1 MIRALTRLPSFWL
14 GVALRVALVAGM
26 AAFAPAL
33 ADGALARLLDFPAG
47 PALRLP
53 AQALVSLA
61 QACGGGP
68 RLGLLLLV
76 LAADA
81 GMLLALRAATR
92 LEAPALLRWYWLS
105 PFVLGIGYGL
115 AGVELAGAAWLC
127 WALAFVRLDRPRL
140 AAAAAALAVATHAAA
155 LLALPLFVVYYLRN
169 RPLRARLRPFL
180 QTLGVAGAAVVS
192 AMVLLAHGRGTD
204 AVEAVTHAPW
214 LAELRALTVPAG
226 AARLE
231 LFPLAWVLALFA
243 AWRLPRTSA
252 PVLGALAGLLFLVAQ
267 LLTNQSPT
275 WLLWALPAL
284 VCWQA
289 EREFVACTLVNTL
302 AALGW
307 MTLAQPTGAGP
318 TLAVAAGAVA
328 IASIWRCAVAG
339 DEQLRMGRRPLV
351 IGIAGDS
358 GAGKDTLVD
367 SLAALFDERSV
378 ARLSGDDYHFW
389 DRQKPMW
396 QVMTHLN
403 PRANDLNR
411 LARDVVALAD
421 GKSITAPHYDHAT
434 GRMTKAMRVDTND
447 CIIVSGLHA
456 LYLPILRRCY
466 DLSIFL
472 DIDDGLRRYLK
483 LERDVKRRGHSM
495 ERVLA
500 SMAGRMAD
508 AQRFIQPQRDQADLV
523 LALHPVNPSLLETTA
538 DPADLR
544 LKLVVRS
551 REAFQEESLLRSLV
565 GTCGL
570 QVDMTLGEG
579 GSLVEMTIEGESQAE
594 DIALVARKLV
604 PQLQPLMRAQPSWED
619 GVKGLMQLV
628 VLSHLNQAMSHRLL

>member
-1 MIRALTRLPSFWL
+1 MRSVARQPLFWI
-14 GVALRVALVAGM
+14 GVALRVALVAGVAALAPTM
-26 AAFAPAL
+26 AA
-33 ADGALARLLDFPAG
+33 GTLDFPAG
-47 PALRLP
+47 PASWLP
-53 AQALVSLA
+53 THALIAFAQVLGA
-61 QACGGGP
+61 GP
-68 RLGLLLLV
+68 RLGLLLFV
-76 LAADA
+76 LLADV
-81 GMLLALRAATR
+81 GMLVALRAATR
-92 LEAPALLRWYWLS
+92 IETPALLRWYWLS
-105 PFVLGIGYGL
+105 PFVLGVAYGL

-127 WALAFVRLDRPRL
+127 GAFGAVRSERPRL
-140 AAAAAALAVATHAAA
+140 AAVAAALAVASHLAA
-155 LLALPLFVVYYLRN
+155 LLALPLFVIYWLRN
-169 RPLRARLRPFL
+169 RPLRAQLRPFL
-180 QTLGVAGAAVVS
+180 QTLAVAGVALACLG
-192 AMVLLAHGRGTD
+192 VLTSHGGVED
-204 AVEAVTHAPW
+204 ALRSPW
-214 LAELRALTVPAG
+214 LAQLRALSVPLG
-226 AARLE
+226 AARVE
-231 LFPLAWVLALFA
+231 LFPLAWVLALCA
-243 AWRLPRTSA
+243 AWRLRRVSFD
-252 PVLGALAGLLFLVAQ
+252 VLCALGGLLFLGTQ
-267 LLTNQSPT
+267 LLTNQSPQ

-284 VCWQA
+284 VLFQA
-289 EREFVACTLVNTL
+289 ERGFVACTLANTL
-302 AALGW
+302 AALGS
-307 MTLAQPTGAGP
+307 MALVQPAGLGP

-328 IASIWRCAVAG
+328 IAAIWRTTVHG
-339 DEQLRMGRRPLV
+339 NEQLRMSRRPLV

-367 SLAALFDERSV
+367 SLAAVFDERSV

-421 GKSITAPHYDHAT
+421 GKSIVAPHYDHAT

-483 LERDVKRRGHSM
+483 LERDVKRRGHSV

-500 SMAGRMAD
+500 SLAGRRAD
-508 AQRFIQPQRDQADLV
+508 AERFIQPQREQADLV

-538 DPADLR
+538 NPADLR

-604 PQLQPLMRAQPSWED
+604 PQLQPLMRAEPSWED

-628 VLSHLNQAMSHRLL
+628 VLSHLNQAMSHRLI

>member
-1 MIRALTRLPSFWL
+1 MRTLARSPLFWI
-14 GVALRVALVAGM
+14 GVALRVALVAGF
-26 AAFAPAL
+26 AWFAPAISGH
-33 ADGALARLLDFPAG
+33 AFDFPAG

-53 AQALVSLA
+53 VQALAAIAQALGA
-61 QACGGGP
+61 GAH
-68 RLGLLLLV
+68 LGLLVFVLL
-76 LAADA
+76 ADA
-81 GMLLALRAATR
+81 GMLFALRAATR
-92 LEAPALLRWYWLS
+92 LEWPALLRGYWLS
-105 PFVLGIGYGL
+105 PFVLGVAYALDG
-115 AGVELAGAAWLC
+115 AELAGAAWLC
-127 WALAFVRLDRPRL
+127 AAFAAVRHERPRV
-140 AAAAAALAVATHAAA
+140 AAVAAALAAASHLAA
-155 LLALPLFVVYYLRN
+155 LLVLPLFVIHWLRN
-169 RPLRARLRPFL
+169 RPALAQLRPFVEAFVL
-180 QTLGVAGAAVVS
+180 AGAALACVGVLS
-192 AMVLLAHGRGTD
+192 AHESLSD
-204 AVEAVTHAPW
+204 ALRSPW
-214 LAELRALTVPAG
+214 LAQLRALSVPLG

-231 LFPLAWVLALFA
+231 LFPLAWLLALFG
-243 AWRLPRTSA
+243 AWRLRRMSFQVFSA
-252 PVLGALAGLLFLVAQ
+252 AAGLLFLLAQ
-267 LLTNQSPT
+267 LLTSQSPH
-275 WLLWALPAL
+275 WLAWALPAL
-284 VCWQA
+284 VLFQA
-289 EREFVACTLVNTL
+289 ERGFVASTLLNTL

-307 MTLAQPTGAGP
+307 MAMVQPAGLAP
-318 TLAVAAGAVA
+318 TLAVAVGAVA
-328 IASIWRCAVAG
+328 VASIWRTAIHAN
-339 DEQLRMGRRPLV
+339 EQLRMSRRPLV

-367 SLAALFDERSV
+367 SLAAVFDERSV

-421 GKSITAPHYDHAT
+421 GKSIVAPHYDHAT

>member
-1 MIRALTRLPSFWL
+1 MIRSVVRQPLFWI
-14 GVALRVALVAGM
+14 GVALRAVLVAGI
-26 AAFAPAL
+26 AAFAPAIPG
-33 ADGALARLLDFPAG
+33 GALDFPAG
-47 PALRLP
+47 PAAWLP
-53 AQALVSLA
+53 AQALAGFAHLLGA
-61 QACGGGP
+61 GP
-68 RLGLLLLV
+68 RLGLLLFV
-76 LAADA
+76 LLADA
-81 GMLLALRAATR
+81 GMLVALRAATR
-92 LEAPALLRWYWLS
+92 IETPALLRWYWLS
-105 PFVLGIGYGL
+105 PFVLGVAYGL
-115 AGVELAGAAWLC
+115 TGVELAGAAWLC
-127 WALAFVRLDRPRL
+127 GAFGAVRAERPRL
-140 AAAAAALAVATHAAA
+140 AAVAAALAVASHLAA
-155 LLALPLFVVYYLRN
+155 LLALPLFAIYWLRN
-169 RPLRARLRPFL
+169 RPLRAQLRPFL
-180 QTLGVAGAAVVS
+180 ETLAIAGTALACVGV
-192 AMVLLAHGRGTD
+192 LASHGGLAD
-204 AVEAVTHAPW
+204 ALRSPW
-214 LAELRALTVPAG
+214 LAQLRALSVPLG
-226 AARLE
+226 TARVE
-231 LFPLAWVLALFA
+231 LFPLAWVLALAA
-243 AWRLPRTSA
+243 AWRLRRVSFD
-252 PVLGALAGLLFLVAQ
+252 VLRALGGLLFLGTQ
-267 LLTNQSPT
+267 LLTNQSPQ

-284 VCWQA
+284 VLFQA
-289 EREFVACTLVNTL
+289 ERGFVACTVANTL
-302 AALGW
+302 AALGA
-307 MTLAQPTGAGP
+307 MALVQPAGLGP
-318 TLAVAAGAVA
+318 TLAVASGAVA
-328 IASIWRCAVAG
+328 IASIWRTTVHG
-339 DEQLRMGRRPLV
+339 NEQLRMSRRPLV

-367 SLAALFDERSV
+367 SLAAVFDERSV

-483 LERDVKRRGHSM
+483 LERDVKRRGHSV

-500 SMAGRMAD
+500 SLAGRRAD
-508 AQRFIQPQRDQADLV
+508 AERFIQPQREQADLV
-523 LALHPVNPSLLETTA
+523 LALHPVNPSLLDTIA

-604 PQLQPLMRAQPSWED
+604 PQLQPLMRAKPSWED

-628 VLSHLNQAMSHRLL
+628 VLSHLNQAMSHRLI

>member
-1 MIRALTRLPSFWL
+1 MRSAVREPLFWI
-14 GVALRVALVAGM
+14 GMALRVALVAGC
-26 AAFAPAL
+26 AAFVPA
-33 ADGALARLLDFPAG
+33 ATDRLLDFPAG

-53 AQALVSLA
+53 AQALVAFA
-61 QACGGGP
+61 QALGGGVH
-68 RLGLLLLV
+68 LGILLFVLL
-76 LAADA
+76 ADA
-81 GMLLALRAATR
+81 GMLFALRAATR
-92 LEAPALLRWYWLS
+92 LEPAALLRWYWLS
-105 PFVLGIGYGL
+105 PFVLGVAYGL
-115 AGVELAGAAWLC
+115 GGVELAGAAWLC
-127 WALAFVRLDRPRL
+127 AAFAGVRAGRPRL
-140 AAAAAALAVATHAAA
+140 AAVAAALAAATHLAA
-155 LLALPLFVVYYLRN
+155 LLVLPLFVIHWLRH
-169 RPLRARLRPFL
+169 RPARAQLRPFL
-180 QTLGVAGAAVVS
+180 ETFATAGAALACVG
-192 AMVLLAHGRGTD
+192 VLGAHEGLDDVLRS
-204 AVEAVTHAPW
+204 PW
-214 LAELRALTVPAG
+214 LAQLRALSVPVG

-231 LFPLAWVLALFA
+231 LLPLVWLL
-243 AWRLPRTSA
+243 
-252 PVLGALAGLLFLVAQ
+252 ALAGASRLRRLSFEVLCALGGLLALVAL
-267 LLTNQSPT
+267 LLTNQSPH
-275 WLLWALPAL
+275 WLPWALPAL
-284 VCWQA
+284 VLFQA
-289 EREFVACTLVNTL
+289 ERGFAACTLVNTL
-302 AALGW
+302 AALGA
-307 MTLAQPTGAGP
+307 MALVQPAGLGP
-318 TLAVAAGAVA
+318 TLAVAAGAVT
-328 IASIWRCAVAG
+328 IASIWRTAVQG
-339 DEQLRMGRRPLV
+339 NEQLRMSRRPLV

-367 SLAALFDERSV
+367 SLAAVFDERSV

-421 GKSITAPHYDHAT
+421 GKDIVAPHYDHAT
-434 GRMTKAMRVDTND
+434 GRMTRAMRVESND

-483 LERDVKRRGHSM
+483 LERDVKRRGHSV

-500 SMAGRMAD
+500 SLAGRQAD
-508 AQRFIQPQRDQADLV
+508 ARRFIQPQREQADLV

-570 QVDMTLGEG
+570 HVDMTLGEG

-594 DIALVARKLV
+594 DIALVAARLV
-604 PQLQPLMRAQPSWED
+604 PQLQPMLRARPSWED

-628 VLSHLNQAMSHRLL
+628 VLSHLNQALSHRLL